1 MIITDGATIIY
12 LLFKIFKPTT
22 RIGVLNLKDEV
33 GKAIFL
39 KFGNNDQYFLK
50 DMSGNYN
57 TINYK
62 GVRHE
67 KFVYHIFRALLSGPN
82 STFNHFIEHSRDE

>member
-1 MIITDGATIIY
+1 
-12 LLFKIFKPTT
+12 
-22 RIGVLNLKDEV
+22 
-33 GKAIFL
+33 
-39 KFGNNDQYFLK
+39 
-50 DMSGNYN
+50 MSGNYN

-82 STFNHFIEHSRDE
+82 STFNHFIEHSRDEWDIGTYIDSGDLIQNETKKYNNTASFKQWTKKGPKYFNIIVLTSLLS